1 MLIKCPE
8 CELQVSD
15 KAIACPH
22 CGYPMKPDAISRKPR
37 NRNNKRKRLPN
48 GFGQISE
55 IKNRNLRK
63 PFRAMVTIG
72 KSSTGRPICKPLKPQ
87 SFFETYNDAYAALLE
102 YNKNPYD
109 LSENITM
116 KELYERWS
124 KTYFETLSDSAI
136 RNIESA
142 WKYCSSIY
150 DMKVIDVRIRHIR
163 GCINDGVFIV
173 NGVERKPNALKKS
186 KIKSVIGAMFDYAIE
201 YELIDKNYARAF
213 KLSKE
218 DVKEINITDKK
229 HISFTEDELQTLWN
243 NVSSME
249 YVDVI
254 LIQCYSGWRPQE
266 LGLIKLSDVNLEDG
280 FIIGGMKTD
289 AGKERVV
296 PIHSKILPLVEKKYE
311 EAKNL
316 NSEYLINNLGKI
328 KKTSGTKL
336 TYESYKHQ
344 FCKIISKLNIN
355 PKHRPHDGRK
365 TFATLAK
372 KYGLDE
378 YAIKY
383 IVGHTINDITEK
395 VYTDRDPSWLKE
407 EIEKIK

>member
-173 NGVERKPNALKKS
+173 NGVEKMCIRDRYWIL
-186 KIKSVIGAMFDYAIE
+186 
-201 YELIDKNYARAF
+201 LI
-213 KLSKE
+213 
-218 DVKEINITDKK
+218 
-229 HISFTEDELQTLWN
+229 
-243 NVSSME
+243 
-249 YVDVI
+249 
-254 LIQCYSGWRPQE
+254 IQQP
-266 LGLIKLSDVNLEDG
+266 
-280 FIIGGMKTD
+280 
-289 AGKERVV
+289 
-296 PIHSKILPLVEKKYE
+296 
-311 EAKNL
+311 
-316 NSEYLINNLGKI
+316 
-328 KKTSGTKL
+328 
-336 TYESYKHQ
+336 
-344 FCKIISKLNIN
+344 
-355 PKHRPHDGRK
+355 
-365 TFATLAK
+365 
-372 KYGLDE
+372 
-378 YAIKY
+378 
-383 IVGHTINDITEK
+383 
-395 VYTDRDPSWLKE
+395 
-407 EIEKIK
+407 

>member
-1 MLIKCPE
+1 
-8 CELQVSD
+8 
-15 KAIACPH
+15 
-22 CGYPMKPDAISRKPR
+22 MKPDAISRKPR

-229 HISFTEDELQTLWN
+229 HISFTEDELQTLWS

-266 LGLIKLSDVNLEDG
+266 LGLIKLSDVNLEDR

>member
-1 MLIKCPE
+1 MLIQCPE

-22 CGYPMKPDAISRKPR
+22 CGYPMKPDAVPRKPR
-37 NRNNKRKRLPN
+37 NRSNKRKRLPN

-63 PFRAMVTIG
+63 PFRAMVTVG
-72 KSSTGRPICKPLKPQ
+72 KTSAGRPICKPLKPQ
-87 SFFETYNDAYAALLE
+87 SFYETYNDAYAALVE

-109 LSENITM
+109 LSDNITM

-136 RNIESA
+136 RNITSA

-150 DMKVIDVRIRHIR
+150 DMKVIDVRIRHIK
-163 GCINDGVFIV
+163 GCLNDGVSTI
-173 NGVERKPNALKKS
+173 NGVEKKTNASRKA
-186 KIKSVIGAMFDYAIE
+186 KIKSVMSLMFDYAIE

-218 DVKEINITDKK
+218 DVKENNKIVKK
-229 HISFTEDELQTLWN
+229 HISFTEEELNILWE
-243 NVSSME
+243 NVESME

-296 PIHSKILPLVEKKYE
+296 PIHSKILPLIEKKYE
-311 EAKNL
+311 EAKKL
-316 NSEYLINNLGKI
+316 NSEYLL
-328 KKTSGTKL
+328 
-336 TYESYKHQ
+336 
-344 FCKIISKLNIN
+344 IIL
-355 PKHRPHDGRK
+355 
-365 TFATLAK
+365 
-372 KYGLDE
+372 
-378 YAIKY
+378 
-383 IVGHTINDITEK
+383 EK
-395 VYTDRDPSWLKE
+395 
-407 EIEKIK
+407 

>member
-1 MLIKCPE
+1 
-8 CELQVSD
+8 
-15 KAIACPH
+15 
-22 CGYPMKPDAISRKPR
+22 
-37 NRNNKRKRLPN
+37 
-48 GFGQISE
+48 
-55 IKNRNLRK
+55 
-63 PFRAMVTIG
+63 
-72 KSSTGRPICKPLKPQ
+72 
-87 SFFETYNDAYAALLE
+87 
-102 YNKNPYD
+102 
-109 LSENITM
+109 
-116 KELYERWS
+116 
-124 KTYFETLSDSAI
+124 
-136 RNIESA
+136 
-142 WKYCSSIY
+142 
-150 DMKVIDVRIRHIR
+150 MKVIDVRIRHIR

-229 HISFTEDELQTLWN
+229 HISFTEDELQTLWS

-266 LGLIKLSDVNLEDG
+266 LGLIKLSDVNLEDR